1 MILRCT
7 IRAYWL
13 SAPAVRKRR
22 SLTDRTRPS
31 SLSPGLSPARWIS
44 QQHHRAA
51 ARLLRAK
58 PPLGVVHS
66 DECGFFTSLERVTPD
81 ARTIGRRIWIAL
93 AALAAVGVVIVSW
106 RVPEPE
112 VNGDPNRRVENVSY
126 MQYTPQQAPPPA
138 QGPTRRQL
146 RTRSDQ

>member
-1 MILRCT
+1 M
-7 IRAYWL
+7 
-13 SAPAVRKRR
+13 
-22 SLTDRTRPS
+22 
-31 SLSPGLSPARWIS
+31 S
-44 QQHHRAA
+44 QQHHRAT

-58 PPLGVVHS
+58 PTLGVVHS

-112 VNGDPNRRVENVSY
+112 VNGDPNRRIENVSY
-126 MQYTPQQAPPPA
+126 MQYTPQQAPPPNY
-138 QGPTRRQL
+138 GGR
-146 RTRSDQ
+146 